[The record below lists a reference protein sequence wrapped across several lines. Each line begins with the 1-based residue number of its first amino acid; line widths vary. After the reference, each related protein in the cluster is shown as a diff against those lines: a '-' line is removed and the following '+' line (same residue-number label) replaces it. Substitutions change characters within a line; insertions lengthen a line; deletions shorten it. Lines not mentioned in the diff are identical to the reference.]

1 MPQFHLD
8 DDVLFDYAV
17 GSLSE
22 PISLLAATHLT
33 LCPPCRHKVAGF
45 EAVGGAMLAEIAP
58 VPLNERALI
67 TVLSTLDKTQSEIAE
82 DVPQPDRASLPELEI
97 PRPLQDYVGVSLDT
111 LDWNQPTAGIRQADL
126 AFEHV
131 RHRATLLRIDPGRA
145 VPRHTHDGDEW
156 TLVLAGGFSDSN
168 GHYTLGDVCRA
179 TPKITH
185 APKSDTDD
193 PCFCL
198 VVIDGNLRL
207 TGLFGRLMS
216 SFIKI

>member
-8 DDVLFDYAV
+8 DDVLLDYAT

-22 PISLLAATHLT
+22 PFSVLVAVHLT
-33 LCPPCRHKVAGF
+33 LCVPCRHKVAGF
-45 EAVGGAMLAEIAP
+45 EAVGGAMLAAIEP
-58 VPLNERALI
+58 VPLHENALVTI
-67 TVLSTLDKTQSEIAE
+67 LSTIDKTQSEIAE
-82 DVPQPDRASLPELEI
+82 EETRPGRAGLSDMEI

-111 LDWNQPTAGIRQADL
+111 LDWNQPAAGIRQVDL
-126 AFEHV
+126 AFKHV
-131 RHRATLLRIDPGRA
+131 HHRATLLRIDPGRA